1 MNSVALGTVALPIL
15 PLHEQQRTA
24 DCSGII
30 VEKWQNDDKPN
41 QNCNTMTSFSE
52 LGRPFSFFHLGALRF
67 GVHGVGGVVC
77 CVLTEFCRRRTKEQ
91 PFDDDDGEEEETTI
105 LLLFILLLS
114 SQVGNFALAT
124 HAGATLLGQVPHQTA
139 IVTWPCRIVAPHRE
153 AFVRTTGMTQYLV
166 VRVVC
171 KLVFG
176 RTMMQQN
183 AVASETMKRYITL
196 ACLALPYFGT
206 LVPRSL
212 AWTNGNTWIFVI
224 PIWLGTT
231 GDWISMAIWGDVIA
245 LHQLLQVQLVGL
257 FLAFGF
263 TLAFR
268 QYVPMPVVYA
278 VAAWRVAAI
287 LREGW
292 VTIQAG

>member
-1 MNSVALGTVALPIL
+1 
-15 PLHEQQRTA
+15 
-24 DCSGII
+24 
-30 VEKWQNDDKPN
+30 
-41 QNCNTMTSFSE
+41 MTSVTE

-67 GVHGVGGVVC
+67 GIHGVGGVVC
-77 CVLTEFCRRRTKEQ
+77 CSLTEFCRRWTKEQ
-91 PFDDDDGEEEETTI
+91 PPDDDGEETTI
-105 LLLFILLLS
+105 LLLIILFL

-153 AFVRTTGMTQYLV
+153 AFVRTTGMMQYLV
-166 VRVVC
+166 VRVAC

-176 RTMMQQN
+176 SMMQQN
-183 AVASETMKRYITL
+183 AIVSETMERYITL

-212 AWTNGNTWIFVI
+212 AWTNGNTWIFVV

-268 QYVPMPVVYA
+268 HYVPMSVVYA
-278 VAAWRVAAI
+278 VAAWRVAEI